1 MSRRKLAGL
10 PGILNWMPFEMS
22 STAVATATAQSKGGL
37 ATSVSVANSTGNAT
51 SVSTANAT
59 SVGIGTS
66 LAVGI
71 ANATSG
77 QASITHSH
85 ALSTGEMLV
94 SVMGGLA
101 FSSMPFSGQSCSSLT
116 AGQPN
121 PC

>member
-1 MSRRKLAGL
+1 
-10 PGILNWMPFEMS
+10 MPFEMS
-22 STAVATATAQSKGGL
+22 STAVATATATAQSNGGL
-37 ATSVSVANSTGNAT
+37 ATSVSVASSIGNAT
-51 SVSTANAT
+51 SVSTTNAT
-59 SVGIGTS
+59 SVGNGTS

-101 FSSMPFSGQSCSSLT
+101 FSSMPFFHQYLIISSPYLGQSCSSLT